1 MLYLISGLVGQLE
14 FYLLYGHFERK
25 VNNMS
30 LFKNELGKGIASL
43 AVCALGVLSM
53 WLSHGHTG
61 VGWAILGILI
71 IWSC

>member
-1 MLYLISGLVGQLE
+1 
-14 FYLLYGHFERK
+14 
-25 VNNMS
+25 MS